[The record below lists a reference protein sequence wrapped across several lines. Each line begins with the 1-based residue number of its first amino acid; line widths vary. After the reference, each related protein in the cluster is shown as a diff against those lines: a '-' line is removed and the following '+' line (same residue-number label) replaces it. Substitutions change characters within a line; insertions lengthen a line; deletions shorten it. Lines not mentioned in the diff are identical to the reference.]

1 MPVESS
7 KSREK
12 RDWRI
17 SAILA
22 AVWIISIV
30 IVLRSGIEIPGSMLL
45 VATIFFVL
53 LIPSM
58 NDLVRNIERAVGREP
73 GAAGN
78 SQDSSID
85 RD

>member
-73 GAAGN
+73 GAASNG
-78 SQDSSID
+78 QDSSID